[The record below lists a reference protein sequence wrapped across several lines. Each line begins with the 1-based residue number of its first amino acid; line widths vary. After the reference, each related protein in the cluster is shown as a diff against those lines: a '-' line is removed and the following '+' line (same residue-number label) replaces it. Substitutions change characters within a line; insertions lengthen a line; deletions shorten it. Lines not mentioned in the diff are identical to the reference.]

1 MAVAKAGGNAIA
13 GFDSRRG
20 IATTHAKRSPRRPPN
35 ALARRLPDG
44 ETVPGN
50 RAAPTRR
57 DPPRRI
63 HKVRVQMVG
72 LAVPCQPI
80 RPAGGETRELVS
92 RVPALTVPISATG
105 EASGLGEVLE

>member
-35 ALARRLPDG
+35 ALALRLPDG
-44 ETVPGN
+44 ETVPGD

-80 RPAGGETRELVS
+80 RPSDGELANWFREF
-92 RVPALTVPISATG
+92 PP
-105 EASGLGEVLE
+105 